1 MGRSARFDPSALEGL
16 GLSGLSPELRKRLI
30 LSLQRA
36 FASGAV
42 AAGLALLVSLWMPSM
57 GAAGARA
64 PGEPSVA
71 GDLILEPDS
80 EPADLND

>member
-1 MGRSARFDPSALEGL
+1 
-16 GLSGLSPELRKRLI
+16 
-30 LSLQRA
+30 
-36 FASGAV
+36 V